1 MASPPSPSRI
11 QLAVLVFAAG
21 IAAGCASSLPP
32 TTYVPARTDGVQTV
46 RRGGTAYAA
55 VEGPAGGIVLALEPV
70 AGHAALLRLRLHLQN
85 RRDRAF
91 VLDPERD
98 IHLERRAAGTRG
110 RTRIGAEP
118 PDRALRL
125 VAKEDESR
133 AARPLRRTTVMP
145 GESVRGAVYFRGA
158 GIAPK
163 KAAYGYEIT
172 VHIRTP
178 GGTRRV
184 LLRPTPSPS

>member
-1 MASPPSPSRI
+1 MASPPRPRRI
-11 QLAVLVFAAG
+11 QIAVFVFAAG

-55 VEGPAGGIVLALEPV
+55 VESPSGGIVLALESV
-70 AGHAALLRLRLHLQN
+70 EGHAALLRLRLHLQN

-98 IHLERRAAGTRG
+98 IHLERRAAGTKS
-110 RTRIGAEP
+110 RTRIEAEP
-118 PDRALRL
+118 PERALRL
-125 VAKEDESR
+125 VKEDESR
-133 AARPLRRTTVMP
+133 AARPLRKTTVMP
-145 GESVRGAVYFRGA
+145 GESVRGAVYFRGS
-158 GIAPK
+158 GLAPK

>member
-1 MASPPSPSRI
+1 MASPPRPRRI
-11 QLAVLVFAAG
+11 SIAVLVFTAL

-32 TTYVPARTDGVQTV
+32 TTYVPSPTDGVRTM

-55 VEGPAGGIVLALEPV
+55 IDGPTGGIVLALESV
-70 AGHAALLRLRLHLQN
+70 EGQTALLRLRLHLQN

-98 IHLERRAAGTRG
+98 VYLERRAAGTRS
-110 RTRIGAEP
+110 RTRIESEP
-118 PDRALRL
+118 PERALRF
-125 VAKEDESR
+125 VKKEDGSR
-133 AARPLRRTTVMP
+133 AARPLRKTTVMP
-145 GESVRGAVYFRGA
+145 GESVRGAVYFRSA

-163 KAAYGYEIT
+163 KAVYGYEIT
-172 VHIRTP
+172 VHVRTP
-178 GGTRRV
+178 GGTKRV